1 MSRDI
6 RRWSWGESK
15 RGDYLQASR
24 QTMGEFAVEWW
35 ATIAPTIRPSTLD
48 KYRRD
53 LRAHAIRHIGFMPL
67 TELVSGV
74 ASEAFTAERDGVRR

>member
-1 MSRDI
+1 V
-6 RRWSWGESK
+6 
-15 RGDYLQASR
+15 
-24 QTMGEFAVEWW
+24 GEFAVEWL